1 MIDTLKQEID
11 QLRNAAQG
19 DLSQAD
25 TSDAVEALRIKYLG
39 RNGLVTPLM
48 QKLKEVPNEQKAEA
62 GKLLNG
68 LKQFVESEIEQT
80 GERLKQG
87 EQDIRLKQEAVDVT
101 LPGRPLPLGRL
112 HPITQTLLELYDIFA
127 EMGFQVY
134 QTREVETD
142 EMNFQL
148 LNLPEDHP
156 ARDMHDTFYTKDNG
170 VVLRT
175 HTSPG
180 QIRVMRDQCP
190 EPVRAV
196 LPGKCYRFEQTDAS
210 HEWMFYQLEGIA
222 IGDNITLADLKGTL
236 TAFIHRMFGKDRKV
250 QFRCSYFPFTEPSM
264 EVAMSD
270 KAGGW
275 LEILGSGMM
284 HPIVLRNGG
293 YDPEKV
299 SGFAFGMGVERIAM
313 LKYGIDD
320 IRQFYGNDLRFLAQF

>member
-1 MIDTLKQEID
+1 MIDVLKQEID
-11 QLRNAAQG
+11 QIREAAQA

-25 TSDAVEALRIKYLG
+25 TSDACEELRIKYLG

-48 QKLKEVPNEQKAEA
+48 QKMKEVPNEQKAEA

-68 LKQFVESEIEQT
+68 LKQFVESEIEQA
-80 GERLKQG
+80 GEKLKRG
-87 EQDIRLKQEAVDVT
+87 EQDVRLKQEAVDVT
-101 LPGRPLPLGRL
+101 LPGRPVPLGRL

-142 EMNFQL
+142 EMNFQM

-156 ARDMHDTFYTKDNG
+156 ARDMHDTFYTKDKG

-180 QIRVMRDQCP
+180 QIHLMKERCP
-190 EPVRAV
+190 DPIRAV

-236 TAFIHRMFGKDRKV
+236 NAFIHRTFGKERKV

-270 KAGGW
+270 KDGGW

-320 IRQFYGNDLRFLAQF
+320 IRQFYSNDLRFLSQF

>member
-11 QLRNAAQG
+11 QIRDAAQA
-19 DLSQAD
+19 DLSQAA
-25 TSDAVEALRIKYLG
+25 TSDACEELRIKYLG

-48 QKLKEVPNEQKAEA
+48 QKMKEIPNEQKAEA

-80 GERLKQG
+80 GERLKQA
-87 EQDIRLKQEAVDVT
+87 EQDVRLHQEAVDVT

-156 ARDMHDTFYTKDNG
+156 ARDMHDTFYTKNDG

-236 TAFIHRMFGKDRKV
+236 TAFIHRMFGKDRDV

-270 KAGGW
+270 KDGGW

-284 HPIVLRNGG
+284 HPIVLHNGG

-320 IRQFYGNDLRFLAQF
+320 IRQFYSNDLRFLSQF

>member
-1 MIDTLKQEID
+1 MIDALKQEID
-11 QLRNAAQG
+11 QLREAAQ
-19 DLSQAD
+19 SEISKAD
-25 TSDAVEALRIKYLG
+25 TSEACEELRIKYLG
-39 RNGLVTPLM
+39 RNGLVNPLM
-48 QKLKEVPNEQKAEA
+48 QKMKEIPNEQKAEA

-68 LKQFVESEIEQT
+68 IKQFVESEIEQT

-87 EQDIRLKQEAVDVT
+87 EQDVRLTQEAVDVT

-142 EMNFQL
+142 EMNFQM

-156 ARDMHDTFYTKDNG
+156 ARDMHDTFYTKTDG

-180 QIRVMRDQCP
+180 QIRLMKERCP
-190 EPVRAV
+190 EPIRAI

-236 TAFIHRMFGKDRKV
+236 TAFIHRMFGKERKV

-270 KAGGW
+270 KSGGW

-284 HPIVLRNGG
+284 HPIVLNNGG
-293 YDPEKV
+293 YDPEKY

-320 IRQFYGNDLRFLAQF
+320 IRQFYSNDLRFLSQF